1 VLELLNKKRALKCVI
16 VDNKINLMK
25 IKTMIAMKIAV
36 ETDKDMMKIN
46 KIKTI
51 TKTII
56 RTIMM
61 TMMMTNQFNN
71 LLKKEVNH

>member
-1 VLELLNKKRALKCVI
+1 MLELLNKKRIPKFVI
-16 VDNKINLMK
+16 VDNKINLMTSK
-25 IKTMIAMKIAV
+25 MMIAMKIVV
-36 ETDKDMMKIN
+36 EMDKDMMKIN

-51 TKTII
+51 TKTI
-56 RTIMM
+56 TKMIMM